1 MESYFERLQQIGT
14 AAVADLR
21 GMDSRHTEMQKSYLE
36 DLRKGNLT
44 EQGYRGLVQ
53 ALDSTRNKKV
63 REVKNQIAALIA
75 ALQDEY
81 NTAVDKHTALSSA
94 AIDNADVEML
104 KSIPITAADFDL
116 LVEKHR
122 GNPTMLRLLDAYRNE
137 HHIQSNWRYQTPD
150 QRKEIFNNACFTVE
164 TVAIGKSVVKA
175 VLLASDGRFNQDR
188 KQRIAYLVSTAY
200 HKLQDSN
207 PDKFPIPTIENDTP
221 VASNSSFFF

>member
-14 AAVADLR
+14 VAVADLR

-36 DLRKGNLT
+36 DRRKGNLT
-44 EQGYRGLVQ
+44 EQGYHGLVQ
-53 ALDSTRNKKV
+53 ALDSTRNK
-63 REVKNQIAALIA
+63 RISEVKAKIA

-137 HHIQSNWRYQTPD
+137 HSIKSNWRFQTPE
-150 QRKEIFNNACFTVE
+150 QRKEIFNNVCFTVE
-164 TVAIGKSVVKA
+164 TVAIGKTVVRSA
-175 VLLASDGRFNQDR
+175 LSARADRFSQDR
-188 KQRIAYLVSTAY
+188 EQRIACLVSTAY

-207 PDKFPIPTIENDTP
+207 PDKFPTPTIEGDTP
-221 VASNSSFFF
+221 VAGHSSFFF